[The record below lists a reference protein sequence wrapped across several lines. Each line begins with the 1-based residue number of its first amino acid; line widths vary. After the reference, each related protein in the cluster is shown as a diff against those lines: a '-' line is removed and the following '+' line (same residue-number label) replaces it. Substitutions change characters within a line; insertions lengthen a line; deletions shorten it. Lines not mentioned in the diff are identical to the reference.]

1 MVDKAVVLAAGRGRR
16 LNPLTNTRPKPMV
29 PVANRPLLEHVVE
42 ACRDAGV
49 DDLVFVVGYRRDRI
63 QTYFGD
69 GDDWGVDVE
78 YVVQEK
84 QLGTGHA
91 LKQASPELE
100 DERFLVLN
108 GDSIVSPDLVERMS
122 EVADKEDVVAVSRS
136 DRPTDY
142 GVVEVEDG
150 YLKSIK
156 EKPLETRSETV
167 NAGVYGFGR
176 GILDLLPETPDEH
189 GEMNLTAAVS
199 ELLDE
204 GEVRAV
210 SAESWTDVS
219 HLWDVV
225 EVNAEALETAEK
237 DVETEPCV
245 YVGEST
251 ALGDG
256 VSLAPNSTVLSGT
269 SLDDNVSVG
278 AGAVVA
284 NSVVMKD
291 AVIEE
296 GAVVRDSI
304 VGEGVSVGVN
314 STLEGGEA
322 TVEVEDRLH
331 RGVTFGGCVGDYT
344 ELSGGV
350 TVAPGTVIGE
360 DCRVA
365 SGCMVTGRVPDGARV
380 EKG

>member
-1 MVDKAVVLAAGRGRR
+1 MVLAAGRGRR

>member
-1 MVDKAVVLAAGRGRR
+1 MVLAAGRGRR

-304 VGEGVSVGVN
+304 VGESVSVGVN
-314 STLEGGEA
+314 STLAGGEA

-365 SGCMVTGRVPDGARV
+365 SGCSVTGRVPDGARV